1 MAQYSWETFTEDNRR
16 ECRQAHAT
24 LVLAPRE
31 LSKAR
36 LTRLLKELLAKSNV
50 IFGVSTEGFVRGFE
64 GQPQFTMLSSE
75 VVASFEQKAADAHSS
90 RTLALLHYPQSAVD
104 EVIRAVRPARV
115 VVVRGSYQYVFHRS
129 STHALLSK
137 RAVPYELVSP
147 FCDEHEASEYLAH
160 VEPLLP
166 TIKPQ
171 TGDEAAMFQ
180 LADVVA
186 KRSFDY
192 SFQTGAVLAHAESDG
207 TFRMADAAC
216 NEVVPFQT
224 YALWHGNAREMHEAA
239 FQDTTHYDTIHA
251 EMNLLARAATRGD
264 SLTGAHLF
272 INLLPCP
279 ACARTLCKT
288 GIAEVVYREMHSDG
302 YALELFAACG
312 IKTRRMQC

>member
-1 MAQYSWETFTEDNRR
+1 MAQFNWDAFTEDDKQT
-16 ECRQAHAT
+16 CRHAHAT

-36 LTRLLKELLAKSNV
+36 LTQLLKELLAKNNV
-50 IFGVSTEGFVRGFE
+50 IFGVSTEDFVRGFE
-64 GQPQFTMLSSE
+64 GQSQFTMLAGE
-75 VVASFEQKAADAHSS
+75 AVALFEQKVAAAHSP
-90 RTLALLHYPQSAVD
+90 RTLTLLHYSQLAVD

-129 STHALLSK
+129 STHTLLSK
-137 RAVPYELVSP
+137 RAIPYELVSP
-147 FCDEHEASEYLAH
+147 FCDEREAREYFAR

-166 TIKPQ
+166 TVESQ
-171 TGDEAAMFQ
+171 TGDETTMFQ
-180 LADVVA
+180 LVNAA
-186 KRSFDY
+186 ARRSFDY
-192 SFQTGAVLAHAESDG
+192 SFQTGAVLARATPDG
-207 TFRMADAAC
+207 AFRAIDAAC

-224 YALWHGNAREMHEAA
+224 YALWHGNAREMHEVT

-251 EMNLLARAATRGD
+251 EMNLLARATMRSD
-264 SLTGAHLF
+264 SLVGVHLF

-312 IKTRRMQC
+312 IKTRRV